1 MSAWTERALNI
12 HDYQYH
18 GPDPDMALSKYRSK
32 EEAARAILAL
42 VAEAAE
48 RAEAL
53 RGRVKWTDE
62 LERALEALRRSLSA
76 ASGSL

>member
-1 MSAWTERALNI
+1 LSAWTERALNI

-18 GPDPDMALSKYRSK
+18 GPDPDMTLSKYRSK
-32 EEAARAILAL
+32 EEAAGAILAL

-53 RGRVKWTDE
+53 RGRIKWTDE
-62 LERALEALRRSLSA
+62 LEKALEALRSSLSA
-76 ASGSL
+76 VSF

>member
-18 GPDPDMALSKYRSK
+18 GPDLDMALSKYRSK
-32 EEAARAILAL
+32 EEAAGAILAL

-53 RGRVKWTDE
+53 RGRVKWGGE
-62 LERALEALRRSLSA
+62 LEKTLEALRSSLSA
-76 ASGSL
+76 VSF

>member
-1 MSAWTERALNI
+1 
-12 HDYQYH
+12 
-18 GPDPDMALSKYRSK
+18 MALSKYRSK

-62 LERALEALRRSLSA
+62 LERALEALRSSLSA
-76 ASGSL
+76 VSF

>member
-1 MSAWTERALNI
+1 MS
-12 HDYQYH
+12 
-18 GPDPDMALSKYRSK
+18 LSKYRSK

-48 RAEAL
+48 RADAL
-53 RGRVKWTDE
+53 WGRVKWTDE
-62 LERALEALRRSLSA
+62 LEKALEALRRSLSA

>member
-1 MSAWTERALNI
+1 
-12 HDYQYH
+12 
-18 GPDPDMALSKYRSK
+18 MALSKYRSK

-62 LERALEALRRSLSA
+62 LEKALETLRSSLSA
-76 ASGSL
+76 ASL